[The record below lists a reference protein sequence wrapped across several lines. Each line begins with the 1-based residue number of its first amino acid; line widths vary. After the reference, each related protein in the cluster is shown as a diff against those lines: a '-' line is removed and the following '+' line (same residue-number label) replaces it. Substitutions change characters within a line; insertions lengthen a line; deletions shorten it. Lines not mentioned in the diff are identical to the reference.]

1 MLRGY
6 GRRGRWQRVLQ
17 KICLDPLTP
26 PISGIGGGNFR
37 MGANSVFR
45 THAALKIPGLDFDE
59 NVLRLF
65 A

>member
-1 MLRGY
+1 MG
-6 GRRGRWQRVLQ
+6 GGGGGSECCK

-37 MGANSVFR
+37 MGANSAFR

-59 NVLRLF
+59 NVSRLF